1 MTIASWTQEWAN
13 SKFLNNRFLP
23 ETKSTNDY
31 VKSNLPEDEFELVLT
46 DHQTAGRGR
55 GLNKWIDTLPGTTLL
70 STWVFQSIRMPQP
83 IATPLIGLGLFHA
96 AAKVWPS
103 LKFSM
108 KAPNDLFCEDKKI
121 AGVLVETVNDEVSH
135 YLIVGVGMNVMSHP
149 GVDVSGCLK
158 DFAGPGITRENWFR
172 FLDHFKS
179 SMDATL
185 FEFANTVLSERKRVL
200 ILEALNRFPLLK
212 EKYIEVMPDGGLRTV
227 TGTIPWTS
235 I

>member
-55 GLNKWIDTLPGTTLL
+55 GSNKWIDTKPGSTLL
-70 STWVFQSIRMPQP
+70 STWVFQSIKMPQP
-83 IATPLIGLGLFHA
+83 ITTPLIGLAAYHA
-96 AAKVWPS
+96 ALKVWPS

-108 KAPNDLFCEDKKI
+108 KAPNDLYCDDKKI
-121 AGVLVETVNDEVSH
+121 AGILVETVNDEVSH
-135 YLIVGVGMNVMSHP
+135 YLLIGLGINVMSHP
-149 GVDVSGCLK
+149 GVDASGCIA
-158 DFAGPGITRENWFR
+158 DFAGEDLTREHWFR
-172 FLDHFKS
+172 FLDFFKGS
-179 SMDATL
+179 VDAAL
-185 FEFANTVLSERKRVL
+185 FEFSNATLSDRKRVL
-200 ILEALNRFPLLK
+200 LLEALNKFPLLDN
-212 EKYIEVMPDGGLRTV
+212 KYVEVLPDGSLKTSK
-227 TGTIPWTS
+227 GTIPWTR